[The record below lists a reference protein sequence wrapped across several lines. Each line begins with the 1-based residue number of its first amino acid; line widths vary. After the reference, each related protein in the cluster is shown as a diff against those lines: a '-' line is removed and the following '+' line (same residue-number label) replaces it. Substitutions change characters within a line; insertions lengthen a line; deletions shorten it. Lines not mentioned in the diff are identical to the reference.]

1 MNSISLSELTN
12 QIQTVIR
19 GNFETSVWI
28 RAEISELRENNGHCY
43 MEFIE
48 KETDTDNVIA
58 KSRATCW
65 ANVYRML
72 RPYFESNTGESLKAG
87 LKVLVAVTVEFS
99 GIYGFN
105 LNVRDI
111 DPTFTIGDLAARR
124 MQIILQLK
132 ADGIADMN
140 KQLDFPILPQ
150 RIAIISSPTAAGFD
164 DFCDQLKNNSFH
176 FAFYL
181 KLFPAIMQGELAESS
196 IINALDK
203 IYKHLEWFDVVVII
217 RGGGATTDLAC
228 FDSYNLALN
237 SAQFPLPIIAGIGH
251 QRDFSILDMIAH
263 TSVKTPTAAAEFL
276 IEVMQNA
283 ESELY
288 NITDEIHSNA
298 SQFIKE
304 NLQQIEMMKLQIRQ
318 AARSGLLK
326 EKYQLDQLAN
336 DIRRMYRQR
345 KYNQENK
352 LELLKNKI
360 EIRSPKYLFERGYS
374 ITTLNGKRLNS
385 KTQVKTGDRVRT
397 YLSDGDFES
406 EVQ

>member
-1 MNSISLSELTN
+1 
-12 QIQTVIR
+12 
-19 GNFETSVWI
+19 
-28 RAEISELRENNGHCY
+28 
-43 MEFIE
+43 
-48 KETDTDNVIA
+48 
-58 KSRATCW
+58 
-65 ANVYRML
+65 
-72 RPYFESNTGESLKAG
+72 
-87 LKVLVAVTVEFS
+87 
-99 GIYGFN
+99 
-105 LNVRDI
+105 
-111 DPTFTIGDLAARR
+111 
-124 MQIILQLK
+124 
-132 ADGIADMN
+132 
-140 KQLDFPILPQ
+140 
-150 RIAIISSPTAAGFD
+150 
-164 DFCDQLKNNSFH
+164 
-176 FAFYL
+176 
-181 KLFPAIMQGELAESS
+181 MQGEQAESS
-196 IINALDK
+196 IINALDQ

-298 SQFIKE
+298 SRFIKE

-360 EIRSPKYLFERGYS
+360 EVHSPKYLFERGFS

-385 KTQVKTGDRVRT
+385 KTQVKAGDRVRT
-397 YLSDGDFES
+397 YLTDGDFES